1 MIEMARKNDYNYFDA
16 FAKLSKF
23 SYDLAITLNET
34 LTNFDPKLITN
45 KVTEAHAIE
54 HNADIAKHEIMNRL
68 VKEFLPPIER
78 EDITSLT
85 QEIDDVTDSVEDVL
99 IYIDMF
105 NIQKIRPEI
114 LKFTQLIV
122 DCCKALD
129 EALDEFKN
137 FKSSKTLR
145 DKIIE
150 INHLEENG
158 DALYVDSMRN
168 LYHTSTDPIELMCW
182 TEILHRLERCCDNC
196 EDVANIIE
204 SIVMKNS

>member
-1 MIEMARKNDYNYFDA
+1 MKRKNDYNYFDA
-16 FAKLSKF
+16 FADLSKH
-23 SYDLAITLNET
+23 SYKLAVSLHDT
-34 LTNFDPKLITN
+34 LTNFDQKKITERV
-45 KVTEAHAIE
+45 KEAHQIE
-54 HNADIAKHEIMNRL
+54 HNADIAKHDIMNRL

-99 IYIDMF
+99 IYVDMF
-105 NIQKIRPEI
+105 NIQAIRPEI
-114 LKFTQLIV
+114 LKFTELIKT
-122 DCCKALD
+122 CCQAMD
-129 EALDEFKN
+129 EALEEFKS
-137 FKSSKTLR
+137 FKSSKKLR

-150 INHLEENG
+150 INRLEELG

-182 TEILHRLERCCDNC
+182 TEVLHRLEKCCDNC

>member
-1 MIEMARKNDYNYFDA
+1 MARKSDYNYFDA
-16 FAKLSKF
+16 FANLSKF
-23 SYDLAITLNET
+23 SYDLAISLNET
-34 LTNFDPKLITN
+34 LKNFDPKFITG

-54 HNADIAKHEIMNRL
+54 HNADIAKHDIMNRL

-105 NIQKIRPEI
+105 NIQSIRPEI
-114 LKFTQLIV
+114 LKFTQLITQ
-122 DCCKALD
+122 CCKAMD
-129 EALDEFKN
+129 EALEEFKN
-137 FKSSKTLR
+137 FKSSKKLR

-150 INHLEENG
+150 INRLEEDG

-168 LYHTSTDPIELMCW
+168 LYHTSKDPIELMCW
-182 TEILHRLERCCDNC
+182 TEVLHRLEKCCDNC

>member
-1 MIEMARKNDYNYFDA
+1 MARKNDYNYFDA
-16 FAKLSKF
+16 FANLSKY
-23 SYDLAITLNET
+23 SYSLADTLHKT
-34 LTNFDPKLITN
+34 LTNFNPNNITD
-45 KVTEAHAIE
+45 KVKEAHTIE

-78 EDITSLT
+78 EDITALT

-105 NIQKIRPEI
+105 NIQTIRPEI
-114 LKFTQLIV
+114 IKFTELIAT
-122 DCCKALD
+122 CCKAMDDML
-129 EALDEFKN
+129 EEFKN
-137 FKSSKTLR
+137 WKSSKKLR

-150 INHLEENG
+150 INRLEEEG
-158 DALYVDSMRN
+158 DALYVDFMRN
-168 LYHTSTDPIELMCW
+168 LYHTSKDPIELMCW
-182 TEILHRLERCCDNC
+182 TEILHRLEKCCDNT

>member
-1 MIEMARKNDYNYFDA
+1 MKRKNEYNYFDA
-16 FAKLSKF
+16 FANLSKF
-23 SYDLAITLNET
+23 SCELALNLHQTLSKFDQKQITQ
-34 LTNFDPKLITN
+34 
-45 KVTEAHAIE
+45 KVKEAHQIE
-54 HNADIAKHEIMNRL
+54 HNADVAKHDIMNRL

-105 NIQKIRPEI
+105 NIQTIRPEI
-114 LKFTQLIV
+114 LKFTELLV
-122 DCCKALD
+122 KCTKVMD
-129 EALDEFKN
+129 ESLEEFKN
-137 FKSSKTLR
+137 FKNSKKLH

-150 INHLEENG
+150 INRLEEVG

-168 LYHTSTDPIELMCW
+168 LYHTSKDPIELMCW
-182 TEILHRLERCCDNC
+182 TEILHRLERCADNC

>member
-1 MIEMARKNDYNYFDA
+1 MARKNDYNYFDA
-16 FAKLSKF
+16 FANLSKF

-34 LTNFDPKLITN
+34 LTNFDPNFVTG
-45 KVTEAHAIE
+45 KVTEAHTIE
-54 HNADIAKHEIMNRL
+54 HNADIAKHDIMNRL

-105 NIQKIRPEI
+105 NIQTIRPEI
-114 LKFTQLIV
+114 LKFTQLIAQ
-122 DCCKALD
+122 CCKAMD
-129 EALDEFKN
+129 EALEEFKN
-137 FKSSKTLR
+137 FKSSKKLR

-150 INHLEENG
+150 INRLEENG

-168 LYHTSTDPIELMCW
+168 LYHNSKDPIELMCW
-182 TEILHRLERCCDNC
+182 TEILHRLEKCCDNC